1 MALPFVKMHGLGN
14 SYIYLDLTA
23 GGPQLDYPELSR
35 RVSDVRFGVGSD
47 GLILILPGEAGD
59 FRMRMFNADGSEAEM
74 CGNGIRCVG
83 KYVYDHGL
91 TQKRELVIETAAG
104 PRRLE
109 LEVEGGKVSR
119 VRVEMGPPRF
129 ERRAVPM
136 EGPGDEPAVGVP
148 LEVEGRRFEVTGV
161 SMGNPH
167 CVIFAGE
174 LTDELV
180 RRFGPAIETHGAF
193 PRRTNVEFVRPL
205 PDGSLAM
212 RVWERGTGETAA
224 CGTGACAA
232 GAAAILHGLA
242 SERVVVHLPGGELEI
257 EWRPGE
263 PLYMTGAAEET
274 CRGELTGSWLASALG
289 RPV

>member
-1 MALPFVKMHGLGN
+1 MKLPFAKMHGLGN
-14 SYIYLDLTA
+14 SYIYLDLTGEA
-23 GGPQLDYPELSR
+23 PDLDYAKLAR

-47 GLILILPGEAGD
+47 GLILILPGEEGD

-91 TQKRELVIETAAG
+91 TRKRELVIDTAAG

-109 LEVEGGKVSR
+109 LEVEEGKVRR
-119 VRVEMGPPRF
+119 VRVDMGEPRF

-136 EGPGDEPAVGVP
+136 EGPEDEPAVGVP
-148 LEVEGRRFEVTGV
+148 LKAGGRHFEVTGV

-167 CVIFAGE
+167 CVVFVGE

-180 RRFGPAIETHGAF
+180 HRFGPQIETHDAF
-193 PRRTNVEFVRPL
+193 PRRTNVEFVRVM
-205 PDGSLAM
+205 PDKSLAM

-232 GAAAILHGLA
+232 GAAAILQGLVD
-242 SERVVVHLPGGELEI
+242 EQVVVRLPGGDLEI

-263 PLYMTGAAEET
+263 PLYMTGTAEET
-274 CRGELTGSWLASALG
+274 CRGELAEGWLAQALG